1 MHARAPRLEQARS
14 ASRLIGS
21 ALTALAVTVT
31 AAAAGIAFAP
41 AAAGA
46 ATPSTP
52 STPRLSDGYGLHVVS
67 QRRVNSRLLAVTLST
82 RALYGR
88 PKVDILLPAGYS
100 AAGNRRRRYPVLYL
114 LPGTS
119 GTAAD
124 WVDLGD
130 AEQASAGLPMIIV
143 SPDIAID
150 GDGGGWCT
158 NWWNRN
164 TQQTGGVHDW
174 ETFHIDE
181 LIPWIDH
188 NLRTRADRQGRAI
201 AGLSQG
207 GFCSMSY
214 AARYPDLFGVALAYS
229 GAPDI
234 AYNELAIG
242 PSTSIINFTETVYD
256 HVPANSM
263 FGPRATEELNWAN
276 HDPATLAP
284 NLRDTKLLI
293 YAGNG
298 QPGPLAGPGCAT
310 TFAEGIES
318 LVGEDTTLFHN
329 RLVALGIPSVY
340 DAYGPGTHC
349 FAYWARDLKESVGAI
364 ARDFAHPLRPPR
376 KVTYTIADPSYSIYG
391 WHVTMHR
398 LAEEFSTLENADAR
412 GFALSG
418 SGSATVTTPPVYVAR
433 AKYRVTLHGP
443 RVHRTI
449 RVKAGADRR
458 LRINL
463 PLGPANRYQ
472 QYSAAAQTAGT
483 AVFTTGVAIRRS
495 PRVVAARPQALACS
509 AQSRYSCQ

>member
-1 MHARAPRLEQARS
+1 MTIAAVGV
-14 ASRLIGS
+14 AS
-21 ALTALAVTVT
+21 
-31 AAAAGIAFAP
+31 AP
-41 AAAGA
+41 AAAA
-46 ATPSTP
+46 SPK
-52 STPRLSDGYGLHVVS
+52 LSDGSGLHVVS

-82 RALYGR
+82 TALYGR
-88 PKVDILLPAGYS
+88 PKVDIVLPTGYN
-100 AAGNRRRRYPVLYL
+100 APRNRRRRYPVFYL

-119 GTAAD
+119 GAASD
-124 WVDLGD
+124 WVNFGD

-158 NWWNRN
+158 NWFDAN
-164 TQQTGGVHDW
+164 TAQTGGAHDW
-174 ETFHIDE
+174 QTFHIDE

-214 AARYPDLFGVALAYS
+214 AARYPDLFGIALAYS

-234 AYNELAIG
+234 AYDPLAIA

-263 FGPRATEELNWAN
+263 FGPRATEEVNWAN
-276 HDPATLAP
+276 HDPATLAS
-284 NLRDTKLLI
+284 NLRDTKLFM

-298 QPGPLAGPGCAT
+298 QPGPLAGPGCSS
-310 TFAEGIES
+310 TFAESIEG

-329 RLVALGIPSVY
+329 RLVRLGIPSVY

-349 FAYWARDLKESVGAI
+349 FAYWARDLKRSIGAI
-364 ARDFAHPLRPPR
+364 ARDFAHPSRPPR
-376 KVTYTIADPSYSIYG
+376 KVTYSIADPSYSIYG

-398 LAEEFSTLENADAR
+398 AAEEFSTLENADVR

-418 SGSATVTTPPVYVAR
+418 SGSATVITPPLYAAR
-433 AKYRVTLHGP
+433 ASYRVTLHGP

-449 RVKAGADRR
+449 RVRARANRR
-458 LRINL
+458 LRINV

-472 QYSAAAQTAGT
+472 QYTAAADAAGR
-483 AVFTTGVAIRRS
+483 AVFTTRIAI
-495 PRVVAARPQALACS
+495 ARCPSLGG
-509 AQSRYSCQ
+509 